1 MVNGETAALL
11 VSYGLYIIL
20 YYCIMWLYMYTGFHT
35 KLCILLEHFVEDDT
49 TLCVYVPRR
58 LAAHGLGPLAL
69 RAMLLDDSDTH
80 AAAIRAI
87 EAPGRW
93 VARPRQR
100 NIELAM
106 AKHGF
111 GQQDANSIQALA
123 LTLVD
128 GHGEGE
134 AHGELLSAQCERE
147 AR

>member
-20 YYCIMWLYMYTGFHT
+20 YYCITWYT
-35 KLCILLEHFVEDDT
+35 CIRVFIRNYAFCWNTSLKT
-49 TLCVYVPRR
+49 TLCVYLPRR
-58 LAAHGLGPLAL
+58 LAANGLGPLAL
-69 RAMLLDDSDTH
+69 RAMVLDDSDTH

-106 AKHGF
+106 AKHF
-111 GQQDANSIQALA
+111 PFR
-123 LTLVD
+123 T
-128 GHGEGE
+128 
-134 AHGELLSAQCERE
+134 
-147 AR
+147 